1 MLTRNPY
8 FTVEITRF
16 SETTLRVVFSRS
28 DRPAQQMKEHPFAPA
43 ETERVAAEL
52 AAAVAD
58 AAAVEAPGEAAA
70 SSSRLAARL
79 VEMILPAGVAA
90 GLASG
95 LPVEFVLD
103 DYCMAF
109 PVEALPGAEGP
120 LGMEVPVVRRWL
132 CDMFPRE
139 HRERRGAMEMLI
151 VADPAGSHPAA
162 RREGQ
167 SVLRFMRSANP
178 DWRIRYLSRKVTGAK
193 LDDELPDTDIF
204 HIAAHMEDA
213 PPGVRMADGLWLPTA
228 DSAAPGI
235 VVAACCRAGGLDS
248 AGRDLA
254 GRFLRSGTRQV
265 IAPFAAVSD
274 RLAEFFS
281 CELYR
286 EIAAGSNLAHAVFSA
301 RKALGT
307 AGLVFVHYG
316 TLPEQV
322 AFQPAQPMVKKRS
335 RDFIIVIA
343 LLAAAAALALAFLLG
358 SPRESASGAATT
370 ATAVPTAAAASAREV
385 VTVQP
390 QVKKA
395 TAATSNVVP
404 QASSKAVVTHAKGD
418 SASASD
424 SEKKTSETDEG
435 VSAQDSGKNG
445 KGGRTRVSEKLLEN
459 F

>member
-1 MLTRNPY
+1 MLTRSPY

-28 DRPAQQMKEHPFAPA
+28 DRPAQQMKEHAFDPA

-52 AAAVAD
+52 TASVAD
-58 AAAVEAPGEAAA
+58 AAAVENPGNTDG
-70 SSSRLAARL
+70 SSRRLAARL
-79 VEMILPAGVAA
+79 AEMILPTGIAA
-90 GLASG
+90 GLAAG
-95 LPVEFVLD
+95 LPVEFILD

-109 PVEALPGAEGP
+109 PVEALPGVEGP

-178 DWRIRYLSRKVTGAK
+178 DWRIRYLSKQVTGAK

-213 PPGVRMADGLWLPTA
+213 PAGVRMADGLWLPTP

-248 AGRDLA
+248 AGRELA

-265 IAPFAAVSD
+265 VAPFAAVSD

-286 EIAAGSNLAHAVFSA
+286 GIAAGNNLANAVFTA
-301 RKALGT
+301 RKALGA

-316 TLPEQV
+316 TMPEQIP
-322 AFQPAQPMVKKRS
+322 FQNTQPAMKKSGRK
-335 RDFIIVIA
+335 ITIALALVAAA
-343 LLAAAAALALAFLLG
+343 LLAALAVLLG
-358 SPRESASGAATT
+358 MPRGEAPVTVPLSPSPVADPAPVGHTSPKTAPGRDAQSAPVRTQLEQPVRQPAQ
-370 ATAVPTAAAASAREV
+370 TAAAS
-385 VTVQP
+385 
-390 QVKKA
+390 
-395 TAATSNVVP
+395 
-404 QASSKAVVTHAKGD
+404 
-418 SASASD
+418 
-424 SEKKTSETDEG
+424 SEKKITGDGEASPQHGED
-435 VSAQDSGKNG
+435 KNP